1 MPGMPDN
8 QLVTIEFRFVT
19 NEDAQAMGE
28 RVREAVRLIVSPAA
42 LEDFRIRTMPLSKP
56 PKGRPEAV

>member
-1 MPGMPDN
+1 MPND

-19 NEDAQAMGE
+19 SEDAQGMGE

-42 LEDFRIRTMPLSKP
+42 LEDFRVRTMPLSKP